1 MSLHEP
7 RGVAPH
13 RGRPVPGRSVRWGRV
28 ALLLLAAL
36 PLLGIQSRALE
47 AQDRRLDANGL
58 IRGVVLDIT
67 TGEPIVEVAVRLQP
81 PGGGEALLRTTDV
94 RGRFFFPLQTAGSYG
109 IELFRI
115 GYGTV
120 RDSILLDEGAEVDVV
135 AELALEAI
143 AMEAVV
149 VSTTRRSRLDT
160 SGFFDRRRTLSGRF
174 ITREDIEARRPMY
187 LADLFRSVPS
197 LRVTP
202 LANGQGSVVTGRG
215 GCFPTYY
222 LDGVR
227 LVESASLDMF
237 IPPDN
242 LEGLE
247 IYGSSSS
254 PPQYQGGRCGTVIM
268 WSRTPGASTSTGSWW
283 KKLLVAGGF
292 VAGVLILTR

>member
-1 MSLHEP
+1 MSGPEMHGGGPIPSAPARRRGTGLP
-7 RGVAPH
+7 RLL
-13 RGRPVPGRSVRWGRV
+13 RV
-28 ALLLLAAL
+28 AFALLPIIGLAT
-36 PLLGIQSRALE
+36 PALE
-47 AQDRRLDANGL
+47 AQERRLDANGL
-58 IRGVVLDIT
+58 IRGVVLDLT
-67 TGEPIVEVAVRLQP
+67 TGEPIVEVAVRLHP
-81 PGGGEALLRTTDV
+81 PGGAEPVLRTTDV
-94 RGRFFFPLQTAGSYG
+94 RGRFFFPLQASGSYG
-109 IELFRI
+109 FELFRI

-120 RDSILLDEGAEVDVV
+120 RDSILLEEGAEVDVV

-160 SGFFDRRRTLSGRF
+160 NGFFDRRRTLSGRF
-174 ITREDIEARRPMY
+174 ITREDIENRRPMY
-187 LADLFRSVPS
+187 LADLFRTVPS

-202 LANGQGSVVTGRG
+202 MANGQGSVITGRG

-268 WSRTPGASTSTGSWW
+268 WSRTPGGSTGTGSWW

-292 VAGVLILTR
+292 VAGVLLLTR

>member
-1 MSLHEP
+1 MTRPELHCGSP
-7 RGVAPH
+7 LRGAPA
-13 RGRPVPGRSVRWGRV
+13 PGRSAGWGRV
-28 ALLLLAAL
+28 LLVLLAL
-36 PLLGIQSRALE
+36 VPVLGLAAPALE
-47 AQDRRLDANGL
+47 AQERRLDANGL
-58 IRGVVLDIT
+58 IRGVVLDLT
-67 TGEPIVEVAVRLQP
+67 TGDPIVEVAVRLYP
-81 PGGGEALLRTTDV
+81 PGGAEPILRTTDV
-94 RGRFFFPLQTAGSYG
+94 RGRFFFPLQTSGSYG
-109 IELFRI
+109 FELFRI

-120 RDSILLDEGAEVDVV
+120 RDSIHLEEGAEVDVV

-160 SGFFDRRRTLSGRF
+160 NGFFDRRRTLSGRF
-174 ITREDIEARRPMY
+174 ITREDIENRRPMY

-202 LANGQGSVVTGRG
+202 LANGQGSVITGRG

-254 PPQYQGGRCGTVIM
+254 PPQYQGGRCGTVVM
-268 WSRTPGASTSTGSWW
+268 WSRTPGGSTGTGSWW

-292 VAGVLILTR
+292 VVGVLLLTR